1 MPNVPENLK
10 KFFKQIQ
17 KLYERD
23 TEFQIELDNI
33 IENSQV
39 CVKYY
44 INMFEKKTNN
54 NNRLLYYYYHILI

>member
-1 MPNVPENLK
+1 MPENLK

-54 NNRLLYYYYHILI
+54 NNRLLYYYHILI

>member
-1 MPNVPENLK
+1 MCLVPNVPENLK

-23 TEFQIELDNI
+23 TQFQTELDNI

-39 CVKYY
+39 CVHIFVFDYFQNIKL
-44 INMFEKKTNN
+44 KKKQ
-54 NNRLLYYYYHILI
+54 

>member
-54 NNRLLYYYYHILI
+54 NNRLLYYYHILI

>member
-1 MPNVPENLK
+1 MANVPENLK

-39 CVKYY
+39 CVKY
-44 INMFEKKTNN
+44 
-54 NNRLLYYYYHILI
+54 

>member
-1 MPNVPENLK
+1 MPNIPENLK

-23 TEFQIELDNI
+23 TDFQTELDNM

-39 CVKYY
+39 NLGIWNIASWNSNKHLKL
-44 INMFEKKTNN
+44 NKSN
-54 NNRLLYYYYHILI
+54 